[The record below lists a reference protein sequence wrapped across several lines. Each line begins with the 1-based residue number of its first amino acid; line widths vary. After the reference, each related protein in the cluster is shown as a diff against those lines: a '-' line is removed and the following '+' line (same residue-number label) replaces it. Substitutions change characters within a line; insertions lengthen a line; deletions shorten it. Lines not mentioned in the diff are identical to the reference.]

1 MSRLSDK
8 EKVRRITD
16 VLRQERKA
24 LKTLPPKE
32 KQAEASRRL
41 MDIGLI
47 DKDGQLAEPYCKLA
61 YLQDN

>member
-8 EKVRRITD
+8 EKVRRITYA
-16 VLRQERKA
+16 LRQERKA
-24 LKTLPPKE
+24 LKALPPKE

-47 DKDGQLAEPYCKLA
+47 DKDGQLAEPYRKLA
-61 YLQDN
+61 PPQHN